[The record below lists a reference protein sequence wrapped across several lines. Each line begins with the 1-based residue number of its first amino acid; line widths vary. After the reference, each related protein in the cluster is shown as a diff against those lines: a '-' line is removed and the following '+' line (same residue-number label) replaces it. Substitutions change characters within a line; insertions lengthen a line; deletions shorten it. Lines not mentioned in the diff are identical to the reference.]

1 MSTVRSVRVGGFLA
15 LRSLLRSNY
24 GIAVTTTLMMTL
36 IFLDLLFLPSLIQG
50 AVNRVNERILDT
62 LTSNVAITPAGTRAE
77 MTDVDAY
84 LAQIRRTQGAQAA
97 TAILRIGTQLSYRSF
112 SGTWDVDAID
122 PASFASVFTTSS
134 DIYEGRYLTA
144 SSGREVFLGIGI
156 AGAGNTSIRGYRA
169 SLQQV
174 HAGDTVHVTLRN
186 GAVIPFSVAG
196 IYNNQFPLSDRT
208 AYITQAQATRL
219 LPSASDQAT
228 SIYVRT
234 TPGANVNQVL
244 ARLQKLRPGVRFE
257 SSTALSADVQDQ
269 IASFRLINNILK
281 IVSLLVAAITIFI
294 ITYVDLV
301 NKRRQIGIERAI
313 GIRSV
318 AIVTSYVLKAW
329 AYAIAGI
336 VIGALL
342 FKFLVI
348 PLVDQHPFHFPNGPV
363 RFAVSQH
370 ETRQDIAFLL
380 IVALLAAITPA
391 VQSVRLRIIDAIW
404 GT

>member
-1 MSTVRSVRVGGFLA
+1 MPTLRSIRVAGFLA

-62 LTSNVAITPAGTRAE
+62 LTSNVAITPAGTRAT

-84 LAQIRRTQGAQAA
+84 LGQIRATEGVQAA
-97 TAILRIGTQLSYRSF
+97 TPMLRVGTQVSYGSF

-122 PASFASVFTTSS
+122 PASFASVFSTAS
-134 DIYEGRYLTA
+134 DIYEGHYLTA
-144 SSGREVFLGIGI
+144 GSGRELFLGIGI
-156 AGAGNTSIRGYRA
+156 AGAGNSSIKGFRA

-174 HAGDTVHVTLRN
+174 HAGDTVQVTLRN
-186 GAVIPFSVAG
+186 GAVVPFSVAG

-219 LPSASDQAT
+219 FPSAGDEAT
-228 SIYVRT
+228 SIFVRT
-234 TPGANVNQVL
+234 TAHANVNQVVG
-244 ARLQKLRPGVRFE
+244 RLQKLRPGVRFE
-257 SSTALSADVQDQ
+257 TSMALSADVQDQ
-269 IASFRLINNILK
+269 IATFRLINNILK
-281 IVSLLVAAITIFI
+281 VVSLLVAAITIFI

-313 GIRSV
+313 GIKSV

-336 VIGALL
+336 VVGALL
-342 FKFLVI
+342 FKLLVI

-363 RFAVSQH
+363 KLAVSQH
-370 ETRQDIAFLL
+370 EIRQDIAFLL

-391 VQSVRLRIIDAIW
+391 LQSVRLRIIDAIW
-404 GT
+404 AT